1 MSLTPVTQAKSLIL
15 SKVTPLIEE
24 QTIDLRQAC
33 GRVLSEDVISPV
45 NVPPQDNSA
54 MDGYAIAYQDGLE
67 SYSLLGTAL
76 AGHPFQGV
84 LSAGQAVRIMTGAP
98 VPVGADRVEMQ
109 ENAIAPETQ
118 ADATPQVSFTQAMK
132 LGSNIRHA
140 GEDILLGSKVLAKG
154 HALTPVDCGLL
165 ASIGIAQVKVVRPV
179 RVVIFTTGDELVEPG
194 QPLQSGQIYES
205 NSYVLEPMLR
215 NMGVDVEVLAAVPD
229 EPEQIKQA
237 LLKAAQNADLIITC
251 GGVSVGEA
259 DFTRQVIEEIGQLDL
274 WKLAIKPGK
283 PLAYGSID
291 RALFLGLPGNP
302 VSAYIC
308 MQQIGLLLVKA
319 LAGQKVKSTNKVPA
333 IASEPLS
340 KRPGRTDY
348 QRGIAVLSED
358 GELIVR
364 STGKQ
369 GSGILSSVS
378 KANCLIILEQ
388 ERGRVEAGERVMI
401 EFL

>member
-132 LGSNIRHA
+132 LGTI
-140 GEDILLGSKVLAKG
+140 VLFCFFFSPTAN
-154 HALTPVDCGLL
+154 P
-165 ASIGIAQVKVVRPV
+165 
-179 RVVIFTTGDELVEPG
+179 TT
-194 QPLQSGQIYES
+194 
-205 NSYVLEPMLR
+205 
-215 NMGVDVEVLAAVPD
+215 A
-229 EPEQIKQA
+229 
-237 LLKAAQNADLIITC
+237 T
-251 GGVSVGEA
+251 
-259 DFTRQVIEEIGQLDL
+259 
-274 WKLAIKPGK
+274 
-283 PLAYGSID
+283 
-291 RALFLGLPGNP
+291 
-302 VSAYIC
+302 
-308 MQQIGLLLVKA
+308 
-319 LAGQKVKSTNKVPA
+319 
-333 IASEPLS
+333 
-340 KRPGRTDY
+340 
-348 QRGIAVLSED
+348 
-358 GELIVR
+358 
-364 STGKQ
+364 
-369 GSGILSSVS
+369 
-378 KANCLIILEQ
+378 
-388 ERGRVEAGERVMI
+388 
-401 EFL
+401 